1 MHVRF
6 KLYLWKMFYHVLFRM
21 HFTAPLR
28 EPNIWLPSELSS
40 KHTRIP
46 FGNLK
51 DLSIFC
57 ICQLLGTL
65 WPKTALYTFEV
76 LVMFFPSGLGRVM
89 MWQSFICQLFE
100 NELFKLAKGFGNSCN
115 KHVCIIYG
123 HDLSTL
129 YRLSL
134 GLTAHWKALAQS

>member
-1 MHVRF
+1 MTCIYDFHLTNDLDACAFQTILVKNVLSCTF
-6 KLYLWKMFYHVLFRM
+6 SNALYC
-21 HFTAPLR
+21 PLR

-65 WPKTALYTFEV
+65 
-76 LVMFFPSGLGRVM
+76 
-89 MWQSFICQLFE
+89 
-100 NELFKLAKGFGNSCN
+100 
-115 KHVCIIYG
+115 
-123 HDLSTL
+123 
-129 YRLSL
+129 
-134 GLTAHWKALAQS
+134 